1 MLSLNPENSAPC
13 PDRQTPAFLFPQSYH
28 VRWLQSIGMAKGLKK
43 TVNVLAHELGS
54 FPAKRSLMGDYNG
67 IPMKIN
73 FSSP

>member
-1 MLSLNPENSAPC
+1 
-13 PDRQTPAFLFPQSYH
+13 
-28 VRWLQSIGMAKGLKK
+28 MAKGLKK